1 MVTVLERVPERV
13 KARFWQRVDQTGGPD
28 ACWPWMLSAGGHGYG
43 QVTWGDGH
51 RPQAELAHRLAFAL
65 VVEDLPCGVGIDA
78 PTVDHDKALCTGGKC
93 CNPRHLRKLPNRI
106 NAGDNQNAA
115 KTHCPRHHPYDDENT
130 RRRVDSKGRPYRVCR
145 QCERDRTAR

>member
-28 ACWPWMLSAGGHGYG
+28 ACWPWMLSA
-43 QVTWGDGH
+43 
-51 RPQAELAHRLAFAL
+51 
-65 VVEDLPCGVGIDA
+65 GVGIDA